1 MKDKVLLKAKLETD
15 GEGRYFQNVRDATTL
30 GSFWATCI
38 DMVVLTVEAKAS
50 GCTPRPHT
58 LSPCFESL
66 RTPRAHTSP
75 HISIIVTV
83 QIATGPVKLAKPTRQ
98 RCEKNT
104 EDETK
109 FKELVKVV
117 YGEHPGHY
125 AEGEWISAA
134 TELMHGTPA
143 WVSTRVSM
151 RRRSS

>member
-1 MKDKVLLKAKLETD
+1 VLLKAKLETD

-38 DMVVLTVEAKAS
+38 DMVVLTVEAK
-50 GCTPRPHT
+50 
-58 LSPCFESL
+58 
-66 RTPRAHTSP
+66 
-75 HISIIVTV
+75 
-83 QIATGPVKLAKPTRQ
+83 IATGPVKLAKPTRQ